1 MENLKYLNEETFEDF
16 LKSFD
21 FETLDLGD
29 ENGNTYLHKLVQ
41 MKNIYG
47 VEVFADLG
55 ANVNA
60 KNKKGDTP
68 AHIAVE
74 IDHSEIFEILINYG
88 ADLDIR
94 NNSQRT
100 PEQIAGMNNRR
111 EILQIIANCS
121 GDYGYTEK
129 IKSHRKLED

>member
-1 MENLKYLNEETFEDF
+1 MEIFKCLNEENLDDF
-16 LKSFD
+16 LKDFN

-29 ENGNTYLHKLVQ
+29 EEGNTYLHKLVQ
-41 MKNIYG
+41 IKNIYG
-47 VEVFADLG
+47 IEVFADLG

-60 KNKKGDTP
+60 KNKKGNTP

-74 IDHSEIFEILINYG
+74 IDDSKIFEILMDYG
-88 ADLDIR
+88 ADLEIR

-100 PEQIAGMNNRR
+100 PKQIAGINNRR
-111 EILQIIANCS
+111 EILQIISNCD

>member
-41 MKNIYG
+41 IKNIYG

-74 IDHSEIFEILINYG
+74 IDDSEIFEILINYG
-88 ADLDIR
+88 ADLEIR

-111 EILQIIANCS
+111 EILQIISNCS